1 MKELEAYK
9 EMLKKMDSF
18 LDKKGS
24 LRISKFI
31 RSNFDNIKEIQ
42 KRGFQLK
49 EIVSCLSEN
58 LNSEVN
64 YASFWSSMKR
74 HSEKLRNESNT
85 PEREKTTLSKEIKK
99 EKLNNDVNVEKEK
112 SVSDEIK
119 NTEEKP
125 DLEWIKKPEFE
136 HINRDQIIDVIIEYG
151 ITEQEVIDLKLPL
164 YTLKCLDILISYGEK
179 KKAEAINRIYF
190 GN

>member
-9 EMLKKMDSF
+9 KMLKKMDSF

-49 EIVSCLSEN
+49 EIVSSLSEN

-74 HSEKLRNESNT
+74 HSERIKSKKN
-85 PEREKTTLSKEIKK
+85 PEKETFKK
-99 EKLNNDVNVEKEK
+99 ENVVTERKKL
-112 SVSDEIK
+112 VSDEIK
-119 NTEEKP
+119 DTEKKP

-136 HINRDQIIDVIIEYG
+136 HINRDQIIDIITEYG

-179 KKAEAINRIYF
+179 KKSEEIGKLYF